1 MKEKDVKS
9 KKNSRKPKPA
19 MPVQKAIE
27 ISMKQFAKEL
37 EYLKDR

>member
-1 MKEKDVKS
+1 MTEKDVKS

-19 MPVQKAIE
+19 MPVKKAIE